1 MQLLDLT
8 IVRKALDLG
17 PTTPNVRDYL
27 ALYDAFGLRSFTA
40 SEATDAMNGYDR
52 QIMVK
57 RLKQMCDRKLVN
69 REVRKTAKRGR
80 PVYIYSLCEL

>member
-27 ALYDAFGLRSFTA
+27 ALYDAFGLGSFTA
-40 SEATDAMNGYDR
+40 SEAALTMNGYDR

-57 RLKQMCDRKLVN
+57 RLRQMCDRKLAR
-69 REVRKTAKRGR
+69 REIRKMAKRGR
-80 PVYIYSLCEL
+80 PVYIYNLCEL

>member
-17 PTTPNVRDYL
+17 RTTPNVREYL
-27 ALYDAFGLRSFTA
+27 ALYDAFGLGSFTA
-40 SEATDAMNGYDR
+40 SDATNAVNGYDR
-52 QIMVK
+52 QVMVK
-57 RLKQMCDRKLVN
+57 RLKQMCDHKIAH
-69 REVRKTAKRGR
+69 REVSKEARRGR

>member
-27 ALYDAFGLRSFTA
+27 ALYDAFGLGSFTA
-40 SEATDAMNGYDR
+40 SEAALIMNGYDR
-52 QIMVK
+52 QIMVM
-57 RLKQMCDRKLVN
+57 RLKQMCDRKLASRKVQ
-69 REVRKTAKRGR
+69 KTAKRGR

>member
-27 ALYDAFGLRSFTA
+27 ALYDAFGLGSFTA
-40 SEATDAMNGYDR
+40 SEAALIMNGYDR

-57 RLKQMCDRKLVN
+57 RLKQMCDRNLAT
-69 REVRKTAKRGR
+69 RKAPRTAKRGR